1 MSDVARHAGVA
12 LGTVSNV
19 LNAPEKVSEQTRQ
32 RVHQAVEELGFVRNQ
47 VARTLA
53 AGSADLFGFVIVDIG
68 NSFFVD
74 IARGA
79 EQSAVENQ
87 YKLLLAN
94 SDVDLV
100 RQNLYL
106 DLFNESR
113 VSGILLAPL
122 DAPLDV
128 AERVR
133 RRGCP
138 VVLVNWPGRDGE
150 CCGVTVDEEH
160 GGYLATQ
167 HLLEQGRRRILFAGG
182 PLSLT
187 AVRERYEGA
196 KRAITE
202 SNLDAHLELVET
214 TRLTVPAGLDVGRKL
229 ASLPAAKRPD
239 GIFAA
244 ADALA
249 AGCAQA
255 LIYAGVSV
263 PGEIAIIG
271 YDDNHFTAD
280 HVVPISTV
288 GQPGHEMGKIAMEM
302 LIDELKNPDHLHRTV
317 VLQPN
322 LLARASTMSE
332 SSQFAQQKVEEES

>member
-19 LNAPEKVSEQTRQ
+19 LNAPEKVSEKTRE
-32 RVHQAVEELGFVRNQ
+32 RVHRAVEELGFVRNQ

-122 DAPLDV
+122 DAPLD
-128 AERVR
+128 AAARVR
-133 RRGCP
+133 NRGCP
-138 VVLVNWPGRDGE
+138 VVLVNWPGTDGE
-150 CCGVTVDEEH
+150 SCGVTVDEEY

-182 PLSLT
+182 PFSLT

-196 KRAITE
+196 KRAIAE
-202 SNLDAHLELVET
+202 SKLDAHLELLET
-214 TRLTVPAGLDVGRKL
+214 TRLTVPAGLDVGRGL
-229 ASLPAAKRPD
+229 VSRPVDERPD

-263 PGEIAIIG
+263 PKEIAIIG

-288 GQPGHEMGKIAMEM
+288 GQPGHEMGKIALEM
-302 LIDELKNPDHLHRTV
+302 LIDEVRNQDHVHRTV
-317 VLQPN
+317 VLQPS

-332 SSQFAQQKVEEES
+332 SSALT

>member
-19 LNAPEKVSEQTRQ
+19 LNAPEKVSEKTRE
-32 RVHQAVEELGFVRNQ
+32 RVHRAVAELGFVRNQ

-79 EQSAVENQ
+79 EQSAVQNH

-106 DLFNESR
+106 DLFNESQ

-122 DAPLDV
+122 DAPLDAAV
-128 AERVR
+128 RVR
-133 RRGCP
+133 DRGCP
-138 VVLVNWPGRDGE
+138 VVLVNWPGQDGV
-150 CCGVTVDEEH
+150 CCGVTVDEEY
-160 GGYLATQ
+160 GGYLATR

-182 PLSLT
+182 PFSLT

-196 KRAITE
+196 KRAIAE
-202 SNLDAHLELVET
+202 SQLDAHLELVET
-214 TRLTVPAGLDVGRKL
+214 TRLTVPAGLDVGR
-229 ASLPAAKRPD
+229 SLVSRPAEEKPD

-255 LIYAGVSV
+255 LIYGGVSV
-263 PGEIAIIG
+263 PKEIAIIG

-288 GQPGHEMGKIAMEM
+288 GQPGHEMGKIALEM
-302 LIDELKNPDHLHRTV
+302 LIDEVKNPDHLHRTV

-322 LLARASTMSE
+322 LLARASTMRD
-332 SSQFAQQKVEEES
+332 A